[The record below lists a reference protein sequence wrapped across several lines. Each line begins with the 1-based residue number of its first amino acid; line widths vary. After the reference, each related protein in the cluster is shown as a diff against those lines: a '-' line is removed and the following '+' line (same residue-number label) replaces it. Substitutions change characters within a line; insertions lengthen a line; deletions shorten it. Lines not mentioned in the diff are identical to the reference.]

1 MDRHIGITTDETLCP
16 ALLFGVSGTKHLSEQ
31 RLQGRNH
38 SFALRQVPNDYKG
51 YGLSKELAR
60 RTIVE
65 RIATETKHIILHYS
79 ACPLRTTARGRR
91 LSFSGLSAHRK
102 IYRHRRPCCC
112 LKRYSV
118 LYRTTAAPRQS
129 ANSCKHDLTLYSACA
144 FFDRLEQKRKKI
156 RTFCDKCL
164 AVKKKLRTFVPTES
178 TTLLA

>member
-91 LSFSGLSAHRK
+91 LCFLNIFAW
-102 IYRHRRPCCC
+102 
-112 LKRYSV
+112 V
-118 LYRTTAAPRQS
+118 FTTVTVWRV
-129 ANSCKHDLTLYSACA
+129 NRGNSACTCFDKAGKRETFHMYLYA
-144 FFDRLEQKRKKI
+144 FQ
-156 RTFCDKCL
+156 
-164 AVKKKLRTFVPTES
+164 
-178 TTLLA
+178 